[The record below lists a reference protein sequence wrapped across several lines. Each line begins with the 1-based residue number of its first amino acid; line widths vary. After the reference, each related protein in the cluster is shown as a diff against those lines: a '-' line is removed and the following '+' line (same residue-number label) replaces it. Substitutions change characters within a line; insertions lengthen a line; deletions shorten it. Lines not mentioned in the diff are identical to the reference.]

1 MNKVEEHNHEGH
13 HHNSVSDVKSL
24 TYAFY
29 IGIGLN
35 AAYTVV
41 EFIVGYST
49 NSLILIADA
58 SHNLSDVASLII
70 ALIGMRLAQK
80 AASTLYTYGYKKASI
95 LASLIN
101 AVFLILIVIKIVIES
116 VERFSS
122 PIATT
127 GTIIIVTALIGVA
140 INSISA
146 FLFYKGQKDDINAK
160 GAFLHLMVDALVSV
174 GAVISGIVIHYTEW
188 LLVDPIVSILI
199 AIVILVST
207 WNLFKESLRLT
218 IDGVPS
224 SVNLPKVK
232 GIFEKYQD
240 IISFEHVHI
249 WALSSSENALTA
261 HVILGDGKFS
271 DDFIAIKQELKA
283 ELAHANIQHSTL
295 ELDVK
300 RQNDLN
306 EKCTPKQPL

>member
-1 MNKVEEHNHEGH
+1 MNQHHHDHDDHEGH
-13 HHNSVSDVKSL
+13 HHHTVTDTKNL
-24 TYAFY
+24 TTAFY

-35 AAYTVV
+35 AAYTLI

-80 AASTLYTYGYKKASI
+80 AASSLYTYGYKKASI

-101 AVFLILIVIKIVIES
+101 AVLLILIVIKIFAES

-122 PIATT
+122 PEATT
-127 GTIIIVTALIGVA
+127 GSVIILTALIGVV
-140 INSISA
+140 INSVSA
-146 FLFYKGQKDDINAK
+146 FLFFKGQKNDINAK

-174 GAVISGIVIHYTEW
+174 GAVLSGILIHYTHW
-188 LLVDPIVSILI
+188 LMIDPIVSVLIGCVILI
-199 AIVILVST
+199 ST

-218 IDGVPS
+218 MDGVPTN
-224 SVNLPKVK
+224 VQLEKVEE
-232 GIFEKYQD
+232 IFKNHPGVASYR
-240 IISFEHVHI
+240 HLHI

-261 HVILGDGKFS
+261 HIVLTDTKKVA
-271 DDFIAIKQELKA
+271 DFVTIKQALKA
-283 ELAHANIQHSTL
+283 ELIHANIQHTTL
-295 ELDVK
+295 ELDDENSVDNS
-300 RQNDLN
+300 RICQDN
-306 EKCTPKQPL
+306 

>member
-1 MNKVEEHNHEGH
+1 MSNLEHHNHEGH
-13 HHNSVSDVKSL
+13 NHTKVSDVKSL

-35 AAYTVV
+35 AAYTIV

-80 AASTLYTYGYKKASI
+80 AASTLFTYGYKKASI

-101 AVFLILIVIKIVIES
+101 AVLLILIVIKIVIES

-127 GTIIIVTALIGVA
+127 GTVIIVTALIGVA

-160 GAFLHLMVDALVSV
+160 GAFRHLMVDALVSV
-174 GAVISGIVIHYTEW
+174 GAVISGIVIHYTDW
-188 LLVDPIVSILI
+188 LMVDPIVSILI

-224 SVNLPKVK
+224 NVNLPKAK
-232 GIFEKYQD
+232 AIFEKYRD
-240 IISFEHVHI
+240 IITFEHVHI
-249 WALSSSENALTA
+249 WALSSSENSLTA
-261 HVILGDGKFS
+261 HVVLADHKCAE
-271 DDFIAIKQELKA
+271 DFIAIKKQIKVDLSE
-283 ELAHANIQHSTL
+283 ANIQHSTL
-295 ELDVK
+295 ELDLK
-300 RQNDLN
+300 RQDDLN
-306 EKCTPKQPL
+306 EKCST